1 MKTNTNTSTSPIRVK
16 FVWFQ
21 GELTALFPDDKGNEN
36 ITCYAHIGQH
46 GTAAPSLMRCKR
58 ATPAEYKNLLRE
70 LTQIYAPTKLEII

>member
-1 MKTNTNTSTSPIRVK
+1 MKTNTNTNTSPIR

-21 GELTALFPDDKGNEN
+21 GELTALFPDKKESNGN

-58 ATPAEYKNLLRE
+58 ATPAEYKNLLWE

>member
-1 MKTNTNTSTSPIRVK
+1 MKTNTNTNTIPIR

-21 GELTALFPDDKGNEN
+21 GELTALFPDKKERNGN

-58 ATPAEYKNLLRE
+58 ATPAEYKDLLRE